1 MKANYSA
8 STRKDLEPQTPNIM
22 PVSRI
27 IGRIMGATRRSKI
40 AVFEATVFKDANPK
54 AGKAAYEC
62 YHADIYYTV
71 RRIKNKDRHYVGS
84 YYGRKGAEAFIAHT
98 KL

>member
-1 MKANYSA
+1 MKENYSA

-22 PVSRI
+22 P
-27 IGRIMGATRRSKI
+27 IGRIVGRIMEATRRSKI
-40 AVFEATVFKDANPK
+40 AVFETLDPET
-54 AGKAAYEC
+54 GESAYEC

-71 RRIKNKDRHYVGS
+71 RRIKNNDRHYIGS
-84 YYGRKGAEAFIAHT
+84 YYGRKGAEEFIAHT